1 MRVLMFGWEFPP
13 QISGGLGVACEG
25 LVRGLLQTG
34 TEVVLVLPRHP
45 YRKPVGRLRIV
56 ESLSEPA
63 ATAARPA
70 RPTLTVRR
78 VMTRLVPY
86 PGSGLEAAVTESEV
100 AAQPE
105 SEAPAG
111 NYGPNL
117 ATDVLRYAERA
128 GVIARRERFDVIH
141 AHDWMTFLGG
151 LEARRV
157 SGKPLV
163 VHVHA
168 TEYDRAGSGG
178 NPFVRDVE
186 RAGLA
191 GADRVIAVSRYT
203 AGLLVRDYGVPRRQ
217 IRVVHNAIDPKQK
230 SWEGGPG
237 GEPLVLFA
245 GRVTWQKGPDYFLEA
260 AARVAREIPTV
271 RFAVA
276 GSGDLLSAM
285 RERVHAQGL
294 QRNILFT
301 GFLPARELDRL
312 YSRADVYVMPSAS
325 EPFGLT
331 ALEALQH
338 GTPVIV
344 SRGAGVSE
352 VVRNVLRVDFGDVED
367 LASKILSVLLF
378 DPLRRSLSSRGRR
391 EVLRLS
397 WRESAQRCLAVYR
410 EVLRERSLA
419 AAEKPARRRA
429 DTASRPDPR
438 VVASTR
444 PRRRSS

>member
-34 TEVVLVLPRHP
+34 TEIALVLPRHP
-45 YRKPVGRLRIV
+45 FRKPTGRLRIV
-56 ESLSEPA
+56 ESLVEPSA
-63 ATAARPA
+63 SPTTRPA
-70 RPTLTVRR
+70 PPPVKIRR
-78 VMTRLVPY
+78 IETRLKPY
-86 PGSGLEAAVTESEV
+86 PDSGVETVTFETEV
-100 AAQPE
+100 VPPP
-105 SEAPAG
+105 STEAPPP

-128 GVIARRERFDVIH
+128 AAIARRERFDVIH
-141 AHDWMTFLGG
+141 AHDWMTFLAG

-168 TEYDRAGSGG
+168 TEFDRAGIEG

-186 RAGLA
+186 RQGLA

-203 AGLLVRDYGVPRRQ
+203 ASLLAKNYAVPRRR
-217 IRVVHNAIDPKQK
+217 IRVVHNAIDPGQG
-230 SWEGGPG
+230 SWADRVAGE
-237 GEPLVLFA
+237 EPLVLFA
-245 GRVTWQKGPDYFLEA
+245 GRVTRQKGPDYFVEA
-260 AARVAREIPTV
+260 AARVAREIPNV

-276 GSGDLLSAM
+276 GSGDRLPAM
-285 RERVHAQGL
+285 RERVRALGL
-294 QRNILFT
+294 RRNILFT
-301 GFLPARELDRL
+301 GFLAAPDLDRL
-312 YSRADVYVMPSAS
+312 YARADVYVMPSIS

-344 SRGAGVSE
+344 SRSAGVSE
-352 VVRNVLRVDFGDVED
+352 VVRNVLRVDFGNVED

-378 DPLRRSLSSRGRR
+378 APLRRSLSSRGRR

-410 EVLRERSLA
+410 ELLHEKGIVL
-419 AAEKPARRRA
+419 PASAPRRA
-429 DTASRPDPR
+429 QDPRHALPSRP
-438 VVASTR
+438 
-444 PRRRSS
+444 